1 MEHEFRLLKAVLA
14 LNIEPTIE
22 LRLDSASV
30 TCQLL
35 VTVFERAEDD
45 RLSES
50 ELSDSHRY
58 RWLCLPLFLRMEPGM
73 P

>member
-14 LNIEPTIE
+14 LNVEPTIE

-35 VTVFERAEDD
+35 VTVFERAEDAS
-45 RLSES
+45 SE
-50 ELSDSHRY
+50 
-58 RWLCLPLFLRMEPGM
+58 
-73 P
+73 